1 MTEDTEQTITSL
13 TITDPYRVPVIF
25 TNQLCGAGHLNGV
38 VNLTFATARF
48 SPQPDGKIDPDLVI
62 SARLRMDLF
71 CAEQLYAQLGLVI
84 QQMTKANGT
93 TAQ

>member
-1 MTEDTEQTITSL
+1 MTDDTKAL
-13 TITDPYRVPVIF
+13 PITDRFNVPTVF
-25 TNQLCGAGHLNGV
+25 VNQVVGAGHFNGV
-38 VNLTFATARF
+38 LNLTLACAQF
-48 SPQPDGKIDPDLVI
+48 SPNAAGGVDPDLVI

-71 CAEQLYAQLGLVI
+71 CAESLYAQLGIVI